1 MELSAE
7 NLAISVF
14 LLNPT
19 EKRKKTM
26 ENNSQTKFSRHSLT
40 SKNVKGKKSSKETQ
54 ERKQARG
61 TLQSCQK
68 RWGSKR

>member
-40 SKNVKGKKSSKETQ
+40 SKNVKGKKSSKET
-54 ERKQARG
+54 
-61 TLQSCQK
+61 
-68 RWGSKR
+68 